1 MLPRSDEYA
10 LPGRL
15 VNEAVYFLTAEPWK
29 ADDQIKA
36 IEAKLRR
43 LMVRATYNRK
53 DKKSLLKLAA
63 SLTEKL
69 LLFFCPPRR
78 RVLPQTGS
86 KWPMR

>member
-1 MLPRSDEYA
+1 MA
-10 LPGRL
+10 I
-15 VNEAVYFLTAEPWK
+15 YFLTAEPWK

-63 SLTEKL
+63 T
-69 LLFFCPPRR
+69 PRR
-78 RVLPQTGS
+78 TRGGHQPIINRGPITFDKLRRIYKDDEMSAAHQLTL
-86 KWPMR
+86 